1 MKTILSL
8 SAVLATLTVLGLL
21 PLALADSKEMKETS
35 LPQASEKASSPAKTT
50 STKKSQAAA
59 EAPAVASSDN
69 ENSGKTSTP
78 SPSKPKSRSNSNSNS
93 KTAPDAAE
101 KLDLTPTQEDK
112 LLTLLNEG
120 TVEDLDAIPGIAMT
134 RADSIVS
141 ARPYA
146 SVHEII
152 LVEGV
157 GNATFEKIL
166 AFGKTLT
173 QRGSQAD
180 SSGQS
185 TTAARKS

>member
-8 SAVLATLTVLGLL
+8 SAITAIAALFGLL
-21 PLALADSKEMKETS
+21 PLALAESN
-35 LPQASEKASSPAKTT
+35 EKASAALPAATGKNPSPKSVAAKKNTVANAPERKA
-50 STKKSQAAA
+50 SSG
-59 EAPAVASSDN
+59 ESAPA
-69 ENSGKTSTP
+69 P
-78 SPSKPKSRSNSNSNS
+78 
-93 KTAPDAAE
+93 AA

-112 LLTLLNEG
+112 LLALLNEG
-120 TVEDLDAIPGIAMT
+120 TVEDLDAIPGIAAT

-173 QRGSQAD
+173 QRGGQADTSSQAT
-180 SSGQS
+180 S
-185 TTAARKS
+185 TPRKS

>member
-8 SAVLATLTVLGLL
+8 SAVLATITALGVI
-21 PLALADSKEMKETS
+21 PFAFADSKEMKEVKETA
-35 LPQASEKASSPAKTT
+35 LPRASEKAGSPAKTET
-50 STKKSQAAA
+50 PKVDQETVDSTRKVDSAEDKPEKLSAKSKANRGT
-59 EAPAVASSDN
+59 EADRVPVA
-69 ENSGKTSTP
+69 
-78 SPSKPKSRSNSNSNS
+78 
-93 KTAPDAAE
+93 

-180 SSGQS
+180 SSSQA
-185 TTAARKS
+185 TTTARKS

>member
-35 LPQASEKASSPAKTT
+35 RPQASEKASSPAKTT

-69 ENSGKTSTP
+69 ENPGKTSTP
-78 SPSKPKSRSNSNSNS
+78 SPSKPKSRSNSTS
-93 KTAPDAAE
+93 KTAPEAAE

>member
-8 SAVLATLTVLGLL
+8 SAITAIAALFGLL
-21 PLALADSKEMKETS
+21 PLALAESNEKAPGGAPSAAAEKDAGT
-35 LPQASEKASSPAKTT
+35 QVGASEKSPAASAPGRKAP
-50 STKKSQAAA
+50 SGKSATRSKAKA
-59 EAPAVASSDN
+59 PDGTAPAPVA
-69 ENSGKTSTP
+69 T
-78 SPSKPKSRSNSNSNS
+78 
-93 KTAPDAAE
+93 
-101 KLDLTPTQEDK
+101 LDLTPTQEDK

-173 QRGSQAD
+173 QRGNQAGQPVA
-180 SSGQS
+180 SSGS
-185 TTAARKS
+185 ARKS

>member
-8 SAVLATLTVLGLL
+8 SAVLATVTVLGLL
-21 PLALADSKEMKETS
+21 PLALADSKEMKETP
-35 LPQASEKASSPAKTT
+35 LPQASEKASSPAKTD
-50 STKKSQAAA
+50 SAKKSKDAAD
-59 EAPAVASSDN
+59 APAVARS
-69 ENSGKTSTP
+69 NSGSPGKTSTQ
-78 SPSKPKSRSNSNSNS
+78 SPSKPKSKSN
-93 KTAPDAAE
+93 TAPADAPIAEE

-180 SSGQS
+180 SSIQP
-185 TTAARKS
+185 TTNARKS